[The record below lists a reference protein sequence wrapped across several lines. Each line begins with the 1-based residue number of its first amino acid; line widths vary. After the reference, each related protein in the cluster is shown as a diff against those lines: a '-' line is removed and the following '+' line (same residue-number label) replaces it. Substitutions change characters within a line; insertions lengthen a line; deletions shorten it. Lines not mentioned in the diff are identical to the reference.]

1 MDRRNVLIS
10 GGTRGVGLAVARK
23 LATDGYR
30 VFALGRKESADL
42 NQGIAEFPAGV
53 LNFVPFDLSHVDA
66 IPELIREMKAEH
78 GPLYGL
84 VNNAALGTEGLLSNM
99 HNSDIQKLVTLN
111 TVSPIILTKYAVRA
125 MMTAGTGRVVNISS
139 IIGFTGYSGLSVYGA
154 TKASMLGFTRSLA
167 REVGHMGVTVNA
179 VAPGFM
185 DTEMTSGMTGDQRAK
200 IAGRAALKRLVD
212 VEDVAAS
219 VAFLM
224 SDAARNI
231 TGTTMTVDAGNTA

>member
-1 MDRRNVLIS
+1 VRNVLVS
-10 GGTRGVGLAVARK
+10 GGTRGVGLAIARK
-23 LATDGYR
+23 LAGDGYR
-30 VFALGRKESADL
+30 IFALGRKESEGL
-42 NQGIAEFPAGV
+42 NTAIAEFPAGV
-53 LNFVPFDLSHVDA
+53 MNFLPFDLTNVDA
-66 IPELIREMKAEH
+66 IPDLLRELKAEH

-84 VNNAALGTEGLLSNM
+84 VNNAALGTHGLLSNM
-99 HNSDIQKLVTLN
+99 HNSDIEKLMRLN
-111 TVSPIILTKYAVRA
+111 MLSPVVLTKYAVR
-125 MMTAGTGRVVNISS
+125 MMMLEGKGRIVNVSS

-167 REVGHMGVTVNA
+167 REVGRMDITVNA

-185 DTEMTSGMTGDQRAK
+185 DTEMTQSMGAEQRDR

-212 VEDVAAS
+212 VNDVAAS

>member
-1 MDRRNVLIS
+1 MRNVLIS
-10 GGTRGVGLAVARK
+10 GGTRGVGLAIARK
-23 LATDGYR
+23 LADDGYR
-30 VFALGRKESADL
+30 VFALGRKENPDLAAAIAAAPAD
-42 NQGIAEFPAGV
+42 A
-53 LNFVPFDLSHVDA
+53 LNFVPFDLANIDA
-66 IPELIREMKAEH
+66 IPDLVREMKVAH

-99 HNSDIQKLVTLN
+99 HNSDIEKLVKLN
-111 TVSPIILTKYAVRA
+111 TVSPIVLTKYAVRA
-125 MMTAGTGRVVNISS
+125 MMTAGTGRIVNISS

-167 REVGHMGVTVNA
+167 REVGRLGVTVNA

-185 DTEMTSGMTGDQRAK
+185 DTEMTAGMTDEQRGK
-200 IAGRAALKRLVD
+200 IAKRSALQRLVG

-224 SDAARNI
+224 SDAAKNI
-231 TGTTMTVDAGNTA
+231 TGTVMTVDAGNTA

>member
-1 MDRRNVLIS
+1 MRNVLIS
-10 GGTRGVGLAVARK
+10 GGTRGVGLAIARK
-23 LATDGYR
+23 LAGDGYR
-30 VFALGRKESADL
+30 VFALGRKESPDLTAAIAAVSADAL
-42 NQGIAEFPAGV
+42 H
-53 LNFVPFDLSHVDA
+53 FVPFDLVNIDV
-66 IPELIREMKAEH
+66 IPDLIREMKVAH

-99 HNSDIQKLVTLN
+99 HNSDIEKLVKLN
-111 TVSPIILTKYAVRA
+111 TVSPIVLTKYAVRA
-125 MMTAGTGRVVNISS
+125 MMTAGTGRIVNISS

-167 REVGHMGVTVNA
+167 REVGRLGVTVNA

-185 DTEMTSGMTGDQRAK
+185 DTEMTAGMNDEQRGK
-200 IAGRAALKRLVD
+200 IAKRSALQRLVD

-224 SDAARNI
+224 SDAAKNI
-231 TGTTMTVDAGNTA
+231 TGTVMTVDAGNTA